1 MIQYVAV
8 KPLLANLHIY
18 LSKSIDDLKHKL
30 KKTQW
35 KGSTKII
42 ILNFGNYKT
51 ILPV

>member
-8 KPLLANLHIY
+8 KPLLANFHIY
-18 LSKSIDDLKHKL
+18 LSKSIDELKHKL
-30 KKTQW
+30 KKMQW

-42 ILNFGNYKT
+42 ILNVENYKI